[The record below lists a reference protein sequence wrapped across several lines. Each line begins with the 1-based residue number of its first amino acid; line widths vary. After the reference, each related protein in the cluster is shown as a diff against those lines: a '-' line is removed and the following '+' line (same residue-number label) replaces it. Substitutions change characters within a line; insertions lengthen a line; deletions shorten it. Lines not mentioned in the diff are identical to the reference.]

1 MEPHHKMVLERLVL
15 RVLKQSYILACHA
28 SGQNKILIVEEN
40 WWTPNPEAVVRICSS
55 KQVFLKIAQTSQ
67 ENISVGVSFW

>member
-15 RVLKQSYILACHA
+15 SVLKQSYILACHA

-40 WWTPNPEAVVRICSS
+40 W
-55 KQVFLKIAQTSQ
+55 
-67 ENISVGVSFW
+67 